1 MKTPKTLPAFQRM
14 FPDEEACWEHLRR
27 IRWPRGFRCPRCGH
41 RKSYFL
47 AQRRLEQCQ
56 RCRYQASLTAGT
68 VFHRTRVPL
77 RIWFL
82 GIFFVTRPKLGISAL
97 QFQRDTGLGS
107 YETAWALLRKLR
119 STLKPRFGFR
129 LRGLIDPTEC

>member
-1 MKTPKTLPAFQRM
+1 MKTPKTLPEFQRM

-56 RCRYQASLTAGT
+56 
-68 VFHRTRVPL
+68 PL
-77 RIWFL
+77 RPFSL
-82 GIFFVTRPKLGISAL
+82 GIEAL
-97 QFQRDTGLGS
+97 PLYVIPTSGLVGTWDAPPPS
-107 YETAWALLRKLR
+107 
-119 STLKPRFGFR
+119 S
-129 LRGLIDPTEC
+129 